1 MKRKLLKVIGIS
13 FLIYVVLSWIIPVG
27 TYSNGEL
34 TTNGIDP
41 VGLIDLFNAPIQ
53 AFITFILY
61 GVVFATIGGL
71 YGVMERTGALE
82 KVTDRMSHAFE
93 GKERVFLVIT
103 TILFTLLSSITG
115 LILPLFV
122 LVPLFAAVLFAMNF
136 DKVTVLA
143 STVGSL
149 LVGSVAST
157 YGFNITGY
165 TANLLALDMNNQIV
179 AKVILLVLLTIVLCA
194 VVLMTS
200 KKDMKKELK
209 EAKVN
214 KEEKEVKEVKE
225 EKKVKASET
234 KTAKKK
240 AAATSSKKTS
250 KESTK
255 KAPKTTAKKAGTKT
269 TGKKKAAKG
278 KSNTKAFAV
287 AKPVKKVSEKSKV
300 SAVPMV
306 IIFLLMLIV
315 CLIGMYNWYYSFGIE
330 VFSNIHEAIMGVQ
343 IGDFPIFEHLL
354 SGVSELGYWSNI
366 DLAAMMIIASAI
378 IAWIY
383 RLSFNDYMESFIE
396 GVKKWLPT
404 AFYAA
409 LASVILYILYQ
420 ASYAGTGTL
429 VDTINAKIFDLTD
442 GFNVLTTGAA
452 SLIGSFFYNDL
463 YYLLAALTSF
473 VSGFDAASLSVAGL
487 LIQSVYGVAMLIFPT
502 SVILVAGL
510 SLFDVS
516 YKEWMKY
523 IWKFA
528 LIALLLVLLTCGIV
542 TLL

>member
-1 MKRKLLKVIGIS
+1 MKTKLLKVIGIS

-34 TTNGIDP
+34 TTDGIDP

-82 KVTDRMSHAFE
+82 KVTNRIGHAFE

-122 LVPLFAAVLFAMNF
+122 LVPLFAAVLFVMNF

-165 TANLLALDMNNQIV
+165 TANLLALDMSNQIV
-179 AKVILLVLLTIVLCA
+179 AKVILLVILTIVLCA
-194 VVLMTS
+194 TVVMTS
-200 KKDMKKELK
+200 KRAMKKELK
-209 EAKVN
+209 EAKVIKN
-214 KEEKEVKEVKE
+214 EKEVKEVKT
-225 EKKVKASET
+225 VKASET
-234 KTAKKK
+234 KSSKKK
-240 AAATSSKKTS
+240 ATTTSIKKTS
-250 KESTK
+250 KESAK
-255 KAPKTTAKKAGTKT
+255 KTPKTTTKKTSTKT
-269 TGKKKAAKG
+269 AGKKKTAKG

-306 IIFLLMLIV
+306 IIFLLMLII

-330 VFSNIHEAIMGVQ
+330 VFSDIHEAIMGVQ

-366 DLAAMMIIASAI
+366 DLATMMIIASVI
-378 IAWIY
+378 ISWIY
-383 RLSFNDYMESFIE
+383 RLSFNDYIESFVE

-409 LASVILYILYQ
+409 LASVVLYILYQ

-442 GFNVLTTGAA
+442 GFNVLTASAA

-463 YYLLAALTSF
+463 YYLLSGLTSF
-473 VSGFDAASLSVAGL
+473 TSGFDAASLSVAGL

-502 SVILVAGL
+502 SVVLVAGL

>member
-103 TILFTLLSSITG
+103 VVLFTLLSSITG

-209 EAKVN
+209 EAKMN

-240 AAATSSKKTS
+240 AAATSTKKAS

-255 KAPKTTAKKAGTKT
+255 KTPKTTTKKAGTKT

-383 RLSFNDYMESFIE
+383 KLSFNDYMESFIA

-404 AFYAA
+404 AIYAA

>member
-41 VGLIDLFNAPIQ
+41 VGSIDLFNAPIQ

-103 TILFTLLSSITG
+103 VVLFTLLSSITG

-179 AKVILLVLLTIVLCA
+179 AKVILLVLLTIALCT

-209 EAKVN
+209 EAKMN

-240 AAATSSKKTS
+240 AAATSTKKAS

-255 KAPKTTAKKAGTKT
+255 KTPKTTTKKAGTKT

-383 RLSFNDYMESFIE
+383 RLSFNDYMESFIA

-404 AFYAA
+404 AIYAA

>member
-103 TILFTLLSSITG
+103 VVLFTLLSSITG

-179 AKVILLVLLTIVLCA
+179 AKVILLVLLTIALCT

-209 EAKVN
+209 EAKMN

-240 AAATSSKKTS
+240 AAPTSSKKTS

-255 KAPKTTAKKAGTKT
+255 KAPKTTAKKASTKT
-269 TGKKKAAKG
+269 TGKKKSTKG
-278 KSNTKAFAV
+278 KANTKAFAV

-383 RLSFNDYMESFIE
+383 KLSFNDYMESFIA

-404 AFYAA
+404 AIYAA

>member
-103 TILFTLLSSITG
+103 VVLFTLLSSITG

-179 AKVILLVLLTIVLCA
+179 AKVILLVLLTIALCT

-209 EAKVN
+209 EAKMN

-255 KAPKTTAKKAGTKT
+255 KTPKTTSKKVGTKT

>member
-179 AKVILLVLLTIVLCA
+179 AKVILLVLLTIVLCV

-200 KKDMKKELK
+200 KRTEKKELK
-209 EAKVN
+209 EAKMN

-240 AAATSSKKTS
+240 AATTSSKKTS
-250 KESTK
+250 KGSTK
-255 KAPKTTAKKAGTKT
+255 KTPKTTTKKAGTKT

>member
-34 TTNGIDP
+34 TTNGIAP

-103 TILFTLLSSITG
+103 VVLFTLLSSITG

-179 AKVILLVLLTIVLCA
+179 AKVILLVLLTIALCT

-209 EAKVN
+209 EAKMN

-255 KAPKTTAKKAGTKT
+255 KTPKTTTKKAGTKT

-330 VFSNIHEAIMGVQ
+330 AFSNIHEAIMGVQ

-383 RLSFNDYMESFIE
+383 RLSFNDYMESFIA

-404 AFYAA
+404 AIYAA

>member
-1 MKRKLLKVIGIS
+1 MKTKLLKVIGIS

-71 YGVMERTGALE
+71 YGVMEKTGALE
-82 KVTDRMSHAFE
+82 KVVNRMGHAFE

-165 TANLLALDMNNQIV
+165 TANLLSLDMSNQIV
-179 AKVILLVLLTIVLCA
+179 AKVILLVILTIVLC
-194 VVLMTS
+194 VFVLMTS
-200 KKDMKKELK
+200 KRAMKKELK

-214 KEEKEVKEVKE
+214 KNEKEVKEVKE
-225 EKKVKASET
+225 VKTVKASET

-240 AAATSSKKTS
+240 AATTSTKKTS

-255 KAPKTTAKKAGTKT
+255 KTSKTTTKEASTKT
-269 TGKKKAAKG
+269 TGKKKGAKG

>member
-103 TILFTLLSSITG
+103 VVLFTLLSSITG

-179 AKVILLVLLTIVLCA
+179 AKVILLVLLTIALCT

-209 EAKVN
+209 EAKMN

-255 KAPKTTAKKAGTKT
+255 KTPKTTTKKAGTKT

-383 RLSFNDYMESFIE
+383 RLSFNDYMESFIA

-404 AFYAA
+404 AIYAA

>member
-103 TILFTLLSSITG
+103 VVLFTLLSSITG

-179 AKVILLVLLTIVLCA
+179 AKVILLVLLTIVLCV

-200 KKDMKKELK
+200 KRTEKKELK
-209 EAKVN
+209 EAKMN

-234 KTAKKK
+234 KTTKKK
-240 AAATSSKKTS
+240 AATTSTKKTS

-278 KSNTKAFAV
+278 KANTKAFAV

-383 RLSFNDYMESFIE
+383 RLSFNDYMESFIA

-404 AFYAA
+404 AIYAA

>member
-1 MKRKLLKVIGIS
+1 MKRRLLKVLGIS

-71 YGVMERTGALE
+71 YGVMEKTGALE
-82 KVTDRMSHAFE
+82 KVVNRMGHAFE

-165 TANLLALDMNNQIV
+165 TANLLSLDMSNQIV
-179 AKVILLVLLTIVLCA
+179 AKVILLVILTIVLC
-194 VVLMTS
+194 VFVLMTS
-200 KKDMKKELK
+200 KRAMKKELK

-214 KEEKEVKEVKE
+214 KNEKEVKEVKE
-225 EKKVKASET
+225 VKTVKASET

-240 AAATSSKKTS
+240 AATTSTKKTS

-255 KAPKTTAKKAGTKT
+255 KTSKTTTKEASTKT
-269 TGKKKAAKG
+269 TGKKKGAKG

-287 AKPVKKVSEKSKV
+287 TKPVKKVSEKSKV

>member
-1 MKRKLLKVIGIS
+1 MKRRLLKVIGIS

-103 TILFTLLSSITG
+103 VVLFTLLSSITG

-179 AKVILLVLLTIVLCA
+179 AKVILLVLLTIALCT

-209 EAKVN
+209 EAKMN

-240 AAATSSKKTS
+240 AAPTSSKKTS

-255 KAPKTTAKKAGTKT
+255 KAPKTTAKKASTKT
-269 TGKKKAAKG
+269 TGKKKSTKG
-278 KSNTKAFAV
+278 KANTKAFAV

-366 DLAAMMIIASAI
+366 DFAAMMIIASAI

-383 RLSFNDYMESFIE
+383 RLSFNDYMESFIA

-404 AFYAA
+404 AIYAA

>member
-103 TILFTLLSSITG
+103 VVLFTLLSSITG

-200 KKDMKKELK
+200 KRTEKKELK
-209 EAKVN
+209 EAKMN

-234 KTAKKK
+234 KTTKKK
-240 AAATSSKKTS
+240 AATTSTKKAS

-255 KAPKTTAKKAGTKT
+255 KTPKTTTKKASTKT

-366 DLAAMMIIASAI
+366 DFAAMMIIASAI

-383 RLSFNDYMESFIE
+383 RLSFNDYMESFIA

-404 AFYAA
+404 AIYAA

-463 YYLLAALTSF
+463 YYLLTALTSF

>member
-103 TILFTLLSSITG
+103 VVLFTLLSSITG

-200 KKDMKKELK
+200 KKAMKKELK
-209 EAKVN
+209 EAKMN
-214 KEEKEVKEVKE
+214 KEKKEVKEVKE

-234 KTAKKK
+234 KTTKKK
-240 AAATSSKKTS
+240 AATT
-250 KESTK
+250 STK
-255 KAPKTTAKKAGTKT
+255 KASKGSTKKTPKTTTKKAGTKT

-366 DLAAMMIIASAI
+366 DFAAMMIIASAI

-463 YYLLAALTSF
+463 YYLLTALTSF

>member
-103 TILFTLLSSITG
+103 VVLFTLLSSITG

-200 KKDMKKELK
+200 KKAMKKELK
-209 EAKVN
+209 EAKMN
-214 KEEKEVKEVKE
+214 KEKKEVKEVKE

-234 KTAKKK
+234 KTTKKK
-240 AAATSSKKTS
+240 AATT
-250 KESTK
+250 STK
-255 KAPKTTAKKAGTKT
+255 KASKGSTKKTPKTTTKKAGTKT

>member
-103 TILFTLLSSITG
+103 VVLFTLLSSITG

-200 KKDMKKELK
+200 KKAMKKELK
-209 EAKVN
+209 EAKMN
-214 KEEKEVKEVKE
+214 KEKKEVKEVKE

-234 KTAKKK
+234 KTTKKK
-240 AAATSSKKTS
+240 AATT
-250 KESTK
+250 STK
-255 KAPKTTAKKAGTKT
+255 KASKGSTKKTPKTTTKKAGTKT

-366 DLAAMMIIASAI
+366 DFAAMMIIASAI

-463 YYLLAALTSF
+463 YYLLTALTSF

-528 LIALLLVLLTCGIV
+528 LITLLLVLLTCGIV

>member
-103 TILFTLLSSITG
+103 VVLFTLLSSITG

-179 AKVILLVLLTIVLCA
+179 AKVILLVLLTIALCT

-209 EAKVN
+209 EAKMN

-240 AAATSSKKTS
+240 AAPTSSKKTS

-255 KAPKTTAKKAGTKT
+255 KAPKTTAKKASTKT
-269 TGKKKAAKG
+269 TGKKKSTKG
-278 KSNTKAFAV
+278 KANTKAFAV

-383 RLSFNDYMESFIE
+383 RLSFNDYMESFIA

-404 AFYAA
+404 AIYAA

>member
-103 TILFTLLSSITG
+103 VVLFTLLSSITG

-209 EAKVN
+209 EAKMN
-214 KEEKEVKEVKE
+214 KEEKEVKE

-234 KTAKKK
+234 KTTKKK
-240 AAATSSKKTS
+240 AATTSTKKAS

-255 KAPKTTAKKAGTKT
+255 KTPKTTTKKASTKT

-383 RLSFNDYMESFIE
+383 RLSFNDYMESFIA

-404 AFYAA
+404 AIYAA

>member
-34 TTNGIDP
+34 TTNGIAP

-103 TILFTLLSSITG
+103 VVLFTLLSSITG

-179 AKVILLVLLTIVLCA
+179 AKVILLVLLTIALCT

-209 EAKVN
+209 EAKMN

-240 AAATSSKKTS
+240 AAATSFKKTS

-255 KAPKTTAKKAGTKT
+255 KTPKTTTKKAGTKT

-383 RLSFNDYMESFIE
+383 RLSFNDYMESFIA

-404 AFYAA
+404 AIYAA

>member
-1 MKRKLLKVIGIS
+1 MGIS

-53 AFITFILY
+53 AFITFILF

-103 TILFTLLSSITG
+103 VVLFTLLSSITG

-165 TANLLALDMNNQIV
+165 TASLLALDMNNQIV

-209 EAKVN
+209 EAKMN

-255 KAPKTTAKKAGTKT
+255 KAPKTTAKKASTKT

-287 AKPVKKVSEKSKV
+287 AEPVKKVSEKSKV

-420 ASYAGTGTL
+420 VSYAGTGTL

-452 SLIGSFFYNDL
+452 SLIGSFFYNNL
-463 YYLLAALTSF
+463 YSLLAALTSF

>member
-103 TILFTLLSSITG
+103 VVLFTLLSSITG

-179 AKVILLVLLTIVLCA
+179 AKVILLVLLTIVLCV

-200 KKDMKKELK
+200 KRTEKKELK
-209 EAKVN
+209 EAKMN

-240 AAATSSKKTS
+240 AAPTSSKKTS

-255 KAPKTTAKKAGTKT
+255 KTPKTTTKKAGTKT

-383 RLSFNDYMESFIE
+383 KLSFNDYMESFIA

-404 AFYAA
+404 AIYAA

>member
-1 MKRKLLKVIGIS
+1 MKRKLLKVMGIS

-103 TILFTLLSSITG
+103 VVLFTLLSSITG

-165 TANLLALDMNNQIV
+165 TASLLALDMNNQIV

-209 EAKVN
+209 EAKMN

-255 KAPKTTAKKAGTKT
+255 KAPKTTAKKASTKT

>member
-71 YGVMERTGALE
+71 YGVMEKTGALE
-82 KVTDRMSHAFE
+82 KVVNRMGHAFE

-165 TANLLALDMNNQIV
+165 TANLLSLDMSNQIV
-179 AKVILLVLLTIVLCA
+179 AKVILLVILTIVLC
-194 VVLMTS
+194 VFVLMTS
-200 KKDMKKELK
+200 KRAMKKELK

-214 KEEKEVKEVKE
+214 KNEKEVKEVKE
-225 EKKVKASET
+225 VKTVKASET

-240 AAATSSKKTS
+240 AATTSTKKTS

-255 KAPKTTAKKAGTKT
+255 KAPKTTTKEASTKT
-269 TGKKKAAKG
+269 TGKKKGAKG

>member
-82 KVTDRMSHAFE
+82 KVTDRMSRAFE

-103 TILFTLLSSITG
+103 VVLFTLLSSITG

-179 AKVILLVLLTIVLCA
+179 AKVILLVLLTIALCT

-209 EAKVN
+209 EAKMN

-240 AAATSSKKTS
+240 AATTSSKKTS

-255 KAPKTTAKKAGTKT
+255 KAPKTTAKKASTKT

-278 KSNTKAFAV
+278 KANTKAFAV

-383 RLSFNDYMESFIE
+383 RLSFNDYMESFIA

-404 AFYAA
+404 AIYAA

>member
-103 TILFTLLSSITG
+103 VVLFTLLSSITG

-209 EAKVN
+209 EAKMN

-240 AAATSSKKTS
+240 AAATSTKKTS

-255 KAPKTTAKKAGTKT
+255 KAPKTTAKKASTKT
-269 TGKKKAAKG
+269 TGKKKSTKG
-278 KSNTKAFAV
+278 KANTKAFAV

-383 RLSFNDYMESFIE
+383 RLSFNDYMESFIA

-404 AFYAA
+404 AIYAA